1 MYALLRFASWTQNEL
16 HVIPRDYPAQIPDR
30 ASRAPRS
37 GWYTNN
43 PLVWWAMNPTP
54 PPNCTPLPFVLCQL
68 ACERMGQSHLDV
80 SPGTVIPCWHH
91 FLLSERR
98 DRNPTSRWAAQ
109 QHFPLCLDAQAFKTS
124 VGCDISCYVHLTLW
138 LQYCWVLPLNA
149 YVILLC
155 SSVLLCPSA
164 CFQRTAQPQELP
176 ADQSTAVTKLWGR
189 RFCLLLHQDLHSK
202 PHSWKSWFTSPTSSA
217 VHLDKCL
224 ALTLSSEGL
233 HYTSKQI
240 SRSMPQDG
248 TNDCTTCTSAP
259 NNWLF

>member
-1 MYALLRFASWTQNEL
+1 MNCMWFSETTQLKSQTGQAELPGAVGTRTTLLCDGQWIQHRLQIALHCPLCCASLPVREWDSLTWMWALEQL
-16 HVIPRDYPAQIPDR
+16 FPADITSCFLSAGITTLLPDEQP
-30 ASRAPRS
+30 SS
-37 GWYTNN
+37 T
-43 PLVWWAMNPTP
+43 
-54 PPNCTPLPFVLCQL
+54 F
-68 ACERMGQSHLDV
+68 
-80 SPGTVIPCWHH
+80 
-91 FLLSERR
+91 
-98 DRNPTSRWAAQ
+98 
-109 QHFPLCLDAQAFKTS
+109 FPLCLDAQAFKTS

-155 SSVLLCPSA
+155 SLVLLCPSA
-164 CFQRTAQPQELP
+164 CFQRTVQPQELP

-259 NNWLF
+259 DNWLF